1 MWVMWANGRR
11 AALWVRLAMGVLA
24 VLGCGPS
31 DSERTDAYLLRV
43 GNRKITVRDFLQ
55 AFELTKTAHPDSA
68 DQSSSALQDARRQL
82 LNEITTELVILN
94 RAEEVG
100 VSVSDAELDSAIAA
114 IKADYPPGAF
124 DQTLSEAAVPFE
136 AWKQRMRSRLLLE
149 KLVQAELGER
159 IVITRE
165 EVADYYDQH
174 YRGKAGA
181 ADSEEKFQR
190 LKETIVADLRRKK
203 LEEAFVDW
211 IDRLKEKYTVEVN
224 SPLWAE
230 LSGRGPDPSPPP
242 PTPLPAG
249 K

>member
-1 MWVMWANGRR
+1 MWANGWR
-11 AALWVRLAMGVLA
+11 AALWVRLAIAVLA

-43 GNRKITVRDFLQ
+43 GSRKITVRDFLQ
-55 AFELTKTAHPDSA
+55 AFELAKTAHPDSA

-82 LNEITTELVILN
+82 LNEITTELIILN

-100 VSVSDAELDSAIAA
+100 VFVSEAELDSAIAA
-114 IKADYPPGAF
+114 IKADYPPGVF
-124 DQTLSEAAVPFE
+124 EQTLSETAVPFE
-136 AWKQRMRSRLLLE
+136 AWKQRMRSRLLLD
-149 KLVQAELGER
+149 KLVQAELGQR
-159 IVITRE
+159 ILITQE

-203 LEEAFVDW
+203 LEDAFVDW
-211 IDRLKEKYTVEVN
+211 ISQLKEKYTVDLN
-224 SPLWAE
+224 SQLWAE
-230 LSGRGPDPSPPP
+230 LSDRGQDPSPPP
-242 PTPLPAG
+242 PTPVQDG